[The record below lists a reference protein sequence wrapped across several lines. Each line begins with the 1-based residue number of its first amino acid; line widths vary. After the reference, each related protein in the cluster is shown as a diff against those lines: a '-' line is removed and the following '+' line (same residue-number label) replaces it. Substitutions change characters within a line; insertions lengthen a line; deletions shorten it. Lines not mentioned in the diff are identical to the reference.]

1 MKLTPEE
8 QEILEGKKG
17 ETLARIMKSVIRY
30 GEIFGAEKLVPVHQS
45 GHLVTS
51 FGVSMLKPVYQL
63 MDELIANGIKT
74 KLPFTVDPRPYDHV
88 NIKYSIPENLVF
100 KIMYGKQKFYEN
112 QLRQVGLKDEKAFS
126 CACYLKE
133 VGNIPSKNDV
143 IAWSESSAVV
153 YANSVLGARTNR
165 NSAIIDLFC
174 GILGKTPYFGLLTP
188 EGRKAT
194 WVIQVDT
201 KSLPVAQLLGST
213 IGIKVLE
220 DVPYIKGLDKH
231 FVKMSSDEVNDYLK
245 EMGAAAASNG
255 AVGLF
260 HVENVTPEAIEM
272 GEELVQENATSFVID
287 DNELEAVLHSYEILW
302 KNQNAEAE
310 MCFIGCPHLSLNQLK
325 AWTDKIS
332 EQLSLSGRKKLKIKT
347 VLTSSPDVIDS
358 FKSDRIQFQKLKD
371 SGAKLSAVCPLMNM
385 NNPLLRKRRV
395 ITNSNKLRTYSTA
408 RYYTDTEI
416 LNYITGYYE

>member
-332 EQLSLSGRKKLKIKT
+332 EQLSLSGREKLKIKT